1 MTPQLRYMYT
11 DRKIQEFL
19 LYLCQIFDAMYVFII
34 AFDFLFTRI
43 SCILYMLRS
52 LSDLRNSLTTYLVK
66 PVTFRGA

>member
-34 AFDFLFTRI
+34 DFLFTRI